1 MTYQETTLSA
11 FDGTPIFL
19 RKWSPEV
26 APRAVLVIVHGLG
39 EHAGRYPHVV
49 DMFSSHGYVIY
60 GHDHRGFGKSGGRRG
75 DFNDF
80 SDVLADLDQVVDTAR
95 TQNPGLPLCFY
106 AHSLGGMIA
115 THYLAQHEEKVTAA
129 VLSAPGYGAGPD
141 YSRWKI
147 MMARLLARLAPGFS
161 METGSKD
168 DPFTL
173 SHDPEAEKA
182 YRADPLYH
190 HTVTMRF
197 AYTSLLKAEEA
208 KHLLATLHLP
218 VLVLLGAEDST
229 INRQAIEEAVK
240 AAGDNVEFR
249 TYEGSLHELHNEIP
263 EIRNRVLSETLAWM
277 EQAIA
282 ADGN

>member
-11 FDGTPIFL
+11 FDGIPLFL
-19 RKWSPEV
+19 RKWLPEST
-26 APRAVLVIVHGLG
+26 PRAILVIVHGLG
-39 EHAGRYPHVV
+39 EHAGRYPHAVET
-49 DMFSSHGYVIY
+49 FTQHGYVIF
-60 GHDHRGFGKSGGRRG
+60 GHDHRGYGKSGGRRG

-80 SDVLADLDQVVDTAR
+80 NDILTDLDQVVDTAHS
-95 TQNPGLPLCFY
+95 QYPDLPLCFY
-106 AHSLGGMIA
+106 AHSLGSMIA

-129 VLSAPGYGAGPD
+129 ILSAPGYGAGPD

-147 MMARLLARLAPGFS
+147 MLARVLAGVAPGFS

-182 YRADPLYH
+182 YRSDQLYH

-197 AYTSLLKAEEA
+197 AYTSLVRAEEA

-218 VLVLLGAEDST
+218 ILILLGEEDST
-229 INRQAIEEAVK
+229 INRQAVIEAVE
-240 AAGDNVEFR
+240 AAGDNVKFR
-249 TYEGSLHELHNEIP
+249 TYADSYHELHNEIP
-263 EIRNRVLSETLAWM
+263 EIRNRVLSETLAWC
-277 EQAIA
+277 EQTLA
-282 ADGN
+282 ASGE